1 MMKSTIKKRTYLA
14 IYRLLDRVS
23 PLPYDCGTLCGAIC
37 CSCTAEDDDLGI
49 YLLPGED
56 KVHDR
61 RGGFLH
67 WTVENAEDYDFPES
81 WKGKVYFVKCKTPP
95 ICPREKRPIQC
106 RTFPLTPHIDD
117 NGILSL
123 ILNDSELPYRCP
135 LVEEQIELSPE
146 FVKATY
152 TCWKHLIRDPLIYDL
167 VRDDSMYRDSE
178 LSEL

>member
-1 MMKSTIKKRTYLA
+1 MKSTIKKRTYMA
-14 IYRLLDRVS
+14 IYRLLDKVS
-23 PLPYDCGTLCGAIC
+23 PLPYDCGVLCGAVC
-37 CSCTAEDDDLGI
+37 CCYTDEDEELGI

-61 RGGFLH
+61 HDSWLTWSAER
-67 WTVENAEDYDFPES
+67 AEDYDFPES

-95 ICPREKRPIQC
+95 ECPRSKRPIQC
-106 RTFPLTPHIDD
+106 RTFPLAPHIDE

-123 ILNDSELPYRCP
+123 IVNDSELPYQCP
-135 LVEEQIELSPE
+135 LIEEQIELNPE

-167 VRDDSMYRDSE
+167 VREDSICRDGGLE
-178 LSEL
+178 L